1 MSFKEPLWTKDYILN
16 IVNNFLLFIIFYM
29 LMVYTTSFAISSF
42 NASVSE
48 AGLASGTF
56 ILGALVSRLFSGRY
70 LDFVGRRKMLLFSAC
85 LYLLS
90 TVSYHFIMNMMF
102 LLVLR
107 FVQGAAYGM
116 ISTVIATEITSIIP
130 KSRRGEGIGYFTL
143 SITLGSAIGPF
154 LGITLPKIN
163 PVYPLYFCDIIA
175 VTIVIVSL
183 ATKVHAIV
191 PGFRQRVEVKSLRLR
206 TFIETTALPI
216 SFIGFL
222 GAIGFASIM
231 SFIGTYSEVIDL
243 AFAGSIFFIVYSLAC
258 LVFRPLFGIL
268 LDRYGNHVVMFPVL
282 FAMITGFM
290 AIALADS
297 SFTLLLGAVL
307 VGTGYGSIPSAG
319 QAIAVQKVKPNRF
332 SLATSTL
339 YMSLDAGSGVGPY
352 LLGMIVPVYGFRSV
366 YVCASLLAVVALIF
380 YCGNIFFS
388 RKKNA

>member
-116 ISTVIATEITSIIP
+116 MSTVIATEITSIIP
-130 KSRRGEGIGYFTL
+130 KSRRGEGIGYFT
-143 SITLGSAIGPF
+143 
-154 LGITLPKIN
+154 ITLPKIN

-222 GAIGFASIM
+222 GAIGFASIEFHWYIQR
-231 SFIGTYSEVIDL
+231 SYRLGFCRQY
-243 AFAGSIFFIVYSLAC
+243 IFYR
-258 LVFRPLFGIL
+258 VF
-268 LDRYGNHVVMFPVL
+268 
-282 FAMITGFM
+282 
-290 AIALADS
+290 
-297 SFTLLLGAVL
+297 
-307 VGTGYGSIPSAG
+307 
-319 QAIAVQKVKPNRF
+319 
-332 SLATSTL
+332 
-339 YMSLDAGSGVGPY
+339 SGVPC
-352 LLGMIVPVYGFRSV
+352 LSP
-366 YVCASLLAVVALIF
+366 AVRYFV
-380 YCGNIFFS
+380 G
-388 RKKNA
+388 

>member
-1 MSFKEPLWTKDYILN
+1 MLPSVRRGLLPEHSYSAHSF
-16 IVNNFLLFIIFYM
+16 
-29 LMVYTTSFAISSF
+29 
-42 NASVSE
+42 
-48 AGLASGTF
+48 
-56 ILGALVSRLFSGRY
+56 SRLFSGRY
-70 LDFVGRRKMLLFSAC
+70 LDFVGRRKNAAVFRLSVSIEHRELSFYHEHDVSARFALRAGRCLRHDVDRNRYGNNFYHTEKQTRRGYRLFHPEYHARIG
-85 LYLLS
+85 YR
-90 TVSYHFIMNMMF
+90 TVSRHHP
-102 LLVLR
+102 
-107 FVQGAAYGM
+107 A
-116 ISTVIATEITSIIP
+116 
-130 KSRRGEGIGYFTL
+130 
-143 SITLGSAIGPF
+143 
-154 LGITLPKIN
+154 KIN